1 MPIVTGPGTITMPN
15 SLGSWTKK
23 LDKNGDVAGF
33 YTNLTDGPTTS
44 QGTPTTSV
52 VVASC
57 WTDFGAELA
66 VDGALA
72 TAEATCF
79 GAPAWGDVTNQTYA
93 NRFLVCKAR
102 AT

>member
-1 MPIVTGPGTITMPN
+1 MLVKNDGSVSRPFSHKDASDLQITTAAEVGP
-15 SLGSWTKK
+15 
-23 LDKNGDVAGF
+23 
-33 YTNLTDGPTTS
+33 PTTS